1 MKPVKVYSTAM
12 CPFCDAAKALL
23 SKRGVAYEEINFARE
38 PDSRDRLVETTGGL
52 TFPQIFI
59 GDTNIGGFQ
68 ELRAADQSGK
78 LAELLAA

>member
-1 MKPVKVYSTAM
+1 MKPVTVYSTNM
-12 CPFCDAAKALL
+12 CPFCEAAKALL

-38 PDSRDRLVETTGGL
+38 PDSRDRLIEKTGGL
-52 TFPQIFI
+52 TFPQILI
-59 GDTNIGGFQ
+59 GETNIGGFQ